1 ARSKAYF
8 LKKGDR
14 RMQALTCLKQ
24 STVLSNLGDTSAASS
39 AAFEGLD
46 LAPADAVSIRM
57 RLEGNLSITHTWMEG
72 TLSDVV
78 KSCQRIAVEARSRG
92 WEHFAAIAFHNL
104 GTALRHMGRTGEA
117 IRNLQFAAAFWA
129 DSPVNPFADNSELT
143 LALLAAGKAAEASS
157 IADRAVVRTSPWPRP
172 NAEAIYGKAS
182 VALYLGRFH
191 EASEIA
197 GRAMQDSTRLG
208 PTGDLLRALLAESQ
222 WLEGQRQDLPIQSRA
237 LDQRQLA
244 VLAPAH
250 ALTAHAG
257 GDCSG
262 ECLRHA
268 EILKRWDERGAR
280 HTATVGL
287 VKIGSIALEHKG
299 NRALRLAVD
308 ALRRTKEDGTFR
320 DVRWWLRLYAKH
332 LLRLSRV
339 QDASELIAATAPA
352 DPEGWRDSTIQALPH
367 IDVARR
373 APLLDAL
380 VRTGNSETLAHL
392 RRMDGDDIGEARRVL
407 AHRHAPRLYV
417 RSFGS
422 LSLHKGSWAAPA
434 LKIERKRM
442 RTLLG
447 LLVAYANSTL
457 TRDIVLDAMWPES
470 DPGSAINSLNQT
482 VFQLRRAIDPDY
494 RDGDSPMYII
504 SNVDQVQL
512 NPDFVIT
519 DLQEYRRFARNVR
532 SNGAHASPAAEATI
546 DLIRG
551 EFLAELR
558 YDDWAQRLQTAIHS
572 EVRATLITIAEGG
585 STVPADTAVRA
596 ACALTELD
604 PYDEAAQ
611 IAMARQLD
619 LSGKRVAGRR
629 SLERFIERLERDLDE
644 KASPTLIAALRAL
657 GAPSGS
663 NDV

>member
-1 ARSKAYF
+1 
-8 LKKGDR
+8 
-14 RMQALTCLKQ
+14 
-24 STVLSNLGDTSAASS
+24 
-39 AAFEGLD
+39 
-46 LAPADAVSIRM
+46 
-57 RLEGNLSITHTWMEG
+57 
-72 TLSDVV
+72 
-78 KSCQRIAVEARSRG
+78 
-92 WEHFAAIAFHNL
+92 
-104 GTALRHMGRTGEA
+104 
-117 IRNLQFAAAFWA
+117 
-129 DSPVNPFADNSELT
+129 
-143 LALLAAGKAAEASS
+143 
-157 IADRAVVRTSPWPRP
+157 
-172 NAEAIYGKAS
+172 
-182 VALYLGRFH
+182 
-191 EASEIA
+191 
-197 GRAMQDSTRLG
+197 
-208 PTGDLLRALLAESQ
+208 
-222 WLEGQRQDLPIQSRA
+222 
-237 LDQRQLA
+237 
-244 VLAPAH
+244 
-250 ALTAHAG
+250 
-257 GDCSG
+257 
-262 ECLRHA
+262 
-268 EILKRWDERGAR
+268 
-280 HTATVGL
+280 
-287 VKIGSIALEHKG
+287 
-299 NRALRLAVD
+299 
-308 ALRRTKEDGTFR
+308 
-320 DVRWWLRLYAKH
+320 
-332 LLRLSRV
+332 
-339 QDASELIAATAPA
+339 
-352 DPEGWRDSTIQALPH
+352 
-367 IDVARR
+367 
-373 APLLDAL
+373 
-380 VRTGNSETLAHL
+380 
-392 RRMDGDDIGEARRVL
+392 
-407 AHRHAPRLYV
+407 
-417 RSFGS
+417 
-422 LSLHKGSWAAPA
+422 
-434 LKIERKRM
+434 M

-512 NPDFVIT
+512 NPEFVIT